1 MLRPLSVIDRR
12 LSELKPDPGNPRTHP
27 KAQIEQIAASIKAF
41 GFVNP
46 VLIDEAGGVI
56 AGHGRLLAARKLGL
70 ETVPTI
76 EVAGL
81 TAAQKR
87 GLRIADN
94 RIAQNS
100 GWDHDLLRLELH
112 ALTVPEITFN
122 VEVLG
127 FSSAEIDIAL
137 GTDAGEAD
145 DEVPEPTPTP
155 RTRPGDIWI
164 LGPHRIG
171 CGDARDQA
179 FVRKVMGEGIVADL
193 AFLDPPYNVPIV
205 GYANTKAKHKDFAM
219 ASGEMSEAEY
229 RAFLE
234 ASLAAATAVSREG
247 AVHFLSTDWRQF
259 GLMHAVVSDVYS
271 ALINLCVWVKSN
283 AGMGSLYRSAHELIL
298 VARVGSARHFNAIQ
312 LGRHGR
318 HRTNVWDYASV
329 TSPKGGRRDDLE
341 LHPTTKPV
349 ALVADAI
356 LDVSKRGAVVLDLF
370 LGSGTTLIAAERT
383 GRVCRGVELD
393 PAYVDVAVE
402 RWEAQTG
409 RQAQRAR
416 SARRSRP

>member
-1 MLRPLSVIDRR
+1 MIRSLSVTERR
-12 LSELKPDPGNPRTHP
+12 LSDLKPDPGNPRTHP
-27 KAQIEQIAASIKAF
+27 KKQVEQLAASIRAF

-46 VLIDEAGGVI
+46 VLIDEAGCVI

-70 ETVPTI
+70 KTVPTI
-76 EVAGL
+76 ELTGL

-100 GWDHDLLRLELH
+100 GWDQDLLRIELQ
-112 ALTVPEITFN
+112 ALTVPEISFD
-122 VEVLG
+122 VQVLG

-137 GTDAGEAD
+137 GADASDAD
-145 DEVPEPTPTP
+145 DEVPEPPPTP
-155 RTRPGDIWI
+155 RTRPGDIWM

-171 CGDARDQA
+171 CGDARDEA
-179 FVRKVMGEGIVADL
+179 FVRKVMGEGIIADL
-193 AFLDPPYNVPIV
+193 GFLDPPYNLEIA
-205 GYANTKAKHKDFAM
+205 GYANTKARHKNFAM
-219 ASGEMSEAEY
+219 AAGEMPEAEY
-229 RAFLE
+229 RSFLE

-247 AVHFLSTDWRQF
+247 AVHFLCTDWRQL
-259 GLMHAVVSDVYS
+259 GLMHAVVSDIYS

-298 VARVGSARHFNAIQ
+298 VARVGDARHFNAIQ

-318 HRTNVWDYASV
+318 HRTNVWDYPSV
-329 TSPKGGRRDDLE
+329 TSPKGGRRGDLE

-356 LDVSKRGAVVLDLF
+356 LDVSKRGDVVLDLF

-402 RWEAQTG
+402 RWETQTG

-416 SARRSRP
+416 LAHRSRP

>member
-1 MLRPLSVIDRR
+1 MATPLSVVERR
-12 LSELKPDPGNPRTHP
+12 VSDLKPDPGNPRTHP
-27 KAQIEQIAASIKAF
+27 KKQIEQIAASIKAF

-46 VLIDEAGGVI
+46 VLIDEDGGVI
-56 AGHGRLLAARKLGL
+56 AGHGRLLAAKKLGL
-70 ETVPTI
+70 KTVPSI
-76 EVAGL
+76 ELADL

-100 GWDHDLLRLELH
+100 GWDQDLLRIELQ
-112 ALTVPEITFN
+112 ALTVPEISFD

-137 GTDAGEAD
+137 GADASDTD
-145 DEVPEPTPTP
+145 DEVPEPPATP
-155 RTRPGDIWI
+155 RTRPGDIWD
-164 LGPHRIG
+164 LGQHRIG
-171 CGDARDQA
+171 CGDARDEA
-179 FVRKVMGEGIVADL
+179 FVRKVMGEGGVADL
-193 AFLDPPYNVPIV
+193 AFLDPPYNLPIV
-205 GYANTKAKHKDFAM
+205 GYANTKSKHKDFAM
-219 ASGEMSEAEY
+219 AAGELSEAEY

-234 ASLAAATAVSREG
+234 ASLASAKSVSRDG
-247 AVHFLSTDWRQF
+247 AVHFLSTDWRQL
-259 GLMHAVVSDVYS
+259 GLMHAVAGNIYS

-298 VARVGSARHFNAIQ
+298 VARVGDARHFNAIQ

-329 TSPKGGRRDDLE
+329 TSPKGGRRGDLA

-356 LDVSKRGAVVLDLF
+356 LDVSKRGDVILDLF

-393 PAYVDVAVE
+393 PAYVDVALE
-402 RWEAQTG
+402 RWETQTG

-416 SARRSRP
+416 SAQRSRP